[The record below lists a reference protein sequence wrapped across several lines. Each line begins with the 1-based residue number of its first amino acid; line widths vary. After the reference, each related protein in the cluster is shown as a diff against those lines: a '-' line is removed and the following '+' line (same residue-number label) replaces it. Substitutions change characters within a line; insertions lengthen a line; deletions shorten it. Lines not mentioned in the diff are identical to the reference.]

1 MRTKTSKSDRIK
13 NLVGSRF
20 FSLNVMRGA
29 KAMVMHCRLNV
40 NSWGKLNPTE
50 PRTRKGYLTVF
61 DVRSKKYTG
70 LSETT
75 IKSVTFNGRTY
86 QMRG

>member
-1 MRTKTSKSDRIK
+1 MRTKTNKSDRIK
-13 NLVGSRF
+13 SLVGSRF
-20 FSLNVMRGA
+20 FSVNVKRGA
-29 KAMVMHCRLNV
+29 KTTTMHCRLNV
-40 NSWGKLNPTE
+40 NSWGQLTPME
-50 PRTRKGYLTVF
+50 PKTRKGYLTVF

>member
-1 MRTKTSKSDRIK
+1 M
-13 NLVGSRF
+13 
-20 FSLNVMRGA
+20 
-29 KAMVMHCRLNV
+29 
-40 NSWGKLNPTE
+40 E
-50 PRTRKGYLTVF
+50 PKTRKGYLTVF